1 VPFSLH
7 ITLGQDYLPTRMG
20 TASGVTLGLAASVGG
35 AFTPAL
41 GLIAQASSLQV
52 TLGCLIPL
60 PAVAWLLARRLR
72 EPAMKNSSQHLTI
85 EPAVRIVK

>member
-1 VPFSLH
+1 
-7 ITLGQDYLPTRMG
+7 MG

-35 AFTPAL
+35 AFTPVL

-60 PAVAWLLARRLR
+60 PAVAWLLGRRLR
-72 EPAMKNSSQHLTI
+72 EPATRNSSQHLTI
-85 EPAVRIVK
+85 EAGPRILK